1 MLQHYKEQL
10 GEFDYNTD
18 DYDLINDFGDDCL
31 HYKGET

>member
-1 MLQHYKEQL
+1 MLQHYKGQL

-18 DYDLINDFGDDCL
+18 DYDLINDFEDDCL